1 MKRTVLSFL
10 AALALTLPVI
20 APAPAQADDGF
31 KDMTMNTVLFP
42 IKAVGIGAGMVV
54 GIPVAITRRASHRSM
69 EFTETFA
76 DKIGGHEHLPP
87 RAFAFLAAVPVGIVV
102 GTGEGV
108 YYGGRNAIVS
118 GSEKPFGLGS
128 FSLESESMDK

>member
-20 APAPAQADDGF
+20 APAPALADDGL

-54 GIPVAITRRASHRSM
+54 GIPVAITRRASVRSM
-69 EFTETFA
+69 EFTDTFA
-76 DKIGGHEHLPP
+76 DKIGGHEHIPP
-87 RAFAFLAAVPVGIVV
+87 RAMASLAGIPFGIIV

-108 YYGGRNAIVS
+108 YYGGKNAIVN
-118 GSEKPFGLGS
+118 GSEKPFCLGS
-128 FSLESESMDK
+128 FSLESEMTD